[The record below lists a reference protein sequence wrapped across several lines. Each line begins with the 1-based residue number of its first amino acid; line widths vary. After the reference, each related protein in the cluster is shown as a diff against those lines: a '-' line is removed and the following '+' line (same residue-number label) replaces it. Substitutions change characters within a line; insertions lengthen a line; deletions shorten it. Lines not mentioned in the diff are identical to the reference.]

1 MTVKR
6 PTSFDIA
13 ALTGVSQTTV
23 SRALAESPLVSH
35 ETRRKVQ
42 DAARALRY
50 KVDANAR
57 KLRSRKIH
65 TLAILIS
72 EDLEKNDNPINP
84 FFLPL
89 LGSILRYAGQKGYD
103 VLVSLQQ
110 PADDWGTDYGF
121 SRRADGVIFLGCKDY
136 QSYTHKFEYLNEVGD
151 PWVVWGVDR
160 PDCARLCIGSD
171 NEGGV
176 YNAVTHLANLGR
188 RRIAYLGKF
197 QPEHP
202 EFKERYQ
209 GYRRAL
215 QDAGL
220 PYDENLR
227 RDVFLDREEGVAAV
241 AQMFAGGHAFD
252 AVFCATDML
261 AMGAMQELIRRGLRV
276 PEDVSVMGFD
286 DLWVCSS
293 LSPSL
298 STVRQ
303 DTVAAAQALVDGL
316 SNLIEDEP
324 APDTRIPTQL
334 VIRESCGG
342 LNLRRH

>member
-1 MTVKR
+1 M
-6 PTSFDIA
+6 
-13 ALTGVSQTTV
+13 
-23 SRALAESPLVSH
+23 
-35 ETRRKVQ
+35 
-42 DAARALRY
+42 
-50 KVDANAR
+50 
-57 KLRSRKIH
+57 
-65 TLAILIS
+65 
-72 EDLEKNDNPINP
+72 
-84 FFLPL
+84 
-89 LGSILRYAGQKGYD
+89 
-103 VLVSLQQ
+103 LVSLQQ

-171 NEGGV
+171 NEGGA